1 MDQSARTT
9 IGDLGSRDCEYQW
22 TPGHLT
28 PWQNPGDHRSQ
39 TAIKSHSR
47 LSRVKKHLD
56 VNRHATVTT
65 PTGRST
71 IAAKQ
76 PRRRPRVPSP
86 SSPGSSPPP
95 SEDDD
100 EDDDEDRRRGLR
112 RRLDLLNEDAQQ
124 RARGRRIRNITH
136 TNTVT
141 TVYEDGGGRP
151 SVRRTSTRTSS
162 PSPPRPPRRGRG
174 RGRGQARGRGRR
186 P

>member
-1 MDQSARTT
+1 M
-9 IGDLGSRDCEYQW
+9 
-22 TPGHLT
+22 
-28 PWQNPGDHRSQ
+28 
-39 TAIKSHSR
+39 
-47 LSRVKKHLD
+47 
-56 VNRHATVTT
+56 TT
-65 PTGRST
+65 PTGRPT

-86 SSPGSSPPP
+86 PSPDSSPPP
-95 SEDDD
+95 ED
-100 EDDDEDRRRGLR
+100 EDDDDDDDDRRRGLR

-174 RGRGQARGRGRR
+174 RGRGRARGRGRR